1 MHSDDDTKFESK
13 IKPLKKIGIHYIPKI
28 KKQVPLIN
36 LSQIEYNKQKVM
48 NEADLY
54 SFQRRKYI
62 NQNVDENIK
71 NMKKRVN
78 KYKYKCKLNKKKVNV
93 FENYAKNIEN
103 NYKVLKPLKVQSS
116 LGGVK
121 IPKIQNF
128 FMNGFNNKNE
138 NAFEDIDLGDDDS
151 DNLDEEDIDNATYNA
166 TYSNNKISI
175 SAKNNIQIYNL
186 NNKKMKIKDTGDK
199 IREEI
204 NKLTRANSK

>member
-1 MHSDDDTKFESK
+1 M
-13 IKPLKKIGIHYIPKI
+13 
-28 KKQVPLIN
+28 
-36 LSQIEYNKQKVM
+36 
-48 NEADLY
+48 
-54 SFQRRKYI
+54 
-62 NQNVDENIK
+62 
-71 NMKKRVN
+71 
-78 KYKYKCKLNKKKVNV
+78 NV

-151 DNLDEEDIDNATYNA
+151 DNLDEEDIDNTTYNA

-175 SAKNNIQIYNL
+175 SAKDNIQIYNL

-199 IREEI
+199 IREDI

>member
-1 MHSDDDTKFESK
+1 
-13 IKPLKKIGIHYIPKI
+13 
-28 KKQVPLIN
+28 
-36 LSQIEYNKQKVM
+36 M

-93 FENYAKNIEN
+93 FENYAKNIES
-103 NYKVLKPLKVQSS
+103 NYKILKPLKVQSS

-151 DNLDEEDIDNATYNA
+151 DNLDEEDIDNTTYNA

-186 NNKKMKIKDTGDK
+186 NNKKMKIKDTSDK
-199 IREEI
+199 IREDI